1 MQNVSQDVLKDEII
15 NGVWNGVFTINPK
28 GRISYVNPA
37 LENILARKKA
47 DLLGKTIAECFV
59 TNGENDEFVD
69 LIFECIFNNGEVKEG
84 ITPYTTEKK
93 KKKLAV
99 RSSVLMKNGEKLGL
113 IVIVYDITELLMLQD
128 ELKTMEMITK
138 MNHQLKL
145 RNELIS
151 NIFGRYLSD
160 TIVKQILDKPDGL
173 SFQGSR
179 RNLTILMS
187 DLRGF
192 TALSEIMSPENLTTM
207 LNHYLKEM
215 TDIIQKYQGT
225 IIEFIGDGIMAI
237 FGAPIF
243 DAQHAEHAVEVA
255 LEMQNKMKD
264 VNSWNLKRGFRKLE
278 MGIGINTGDVIIG
291 NIGSEKYAKYGIIGR
306 SVNLAGR
313 IESYTLGGQILIPMA
328 TREQIDAEVLHD
340 TEEYVEPKGVKQS
353 LKLISVTGIKG
364 EHQIF
369 LEKKEKMP
377 RTILKNPVPIMIKTI
392 SNKHVSDTAFA
403 GFFKEIS
410 PEEALI
416 QTAAPLEIYDNVVLA
431 VGSGLYAKIIE
442 VKDGIYQIHFT
453 SFPDGFEEWLK
464 AIIQQEN

>member
-1 MQNVSQDVLKDEII
+1 MQDVSQDVLKDEII
-15 NGVWNGVFTINPK
+15 NGVWNGVFTINPE
-28 GRISYVNPA
+28 GRISYMNPA
-37 LENILARKKA
+37 LENILAMKKA
-47 DLLGKTIAECFV
+47 DLLGKTIGECFI

-69 LIFECIFNNGEVKEG
+69 LIFECIYNNGEVKEG
-84 ITPYTTEKK
+84 IAPYTTGNKV
-93 KKKLAV
+93 KKLAV
-99 RSSVLMKNGEKLGL
+99 RSSSLIKDGENLGL
-113 IVIVYDITELLMLQD
+113 IVIVYDITELLLLQD

-192 TALSEIMSPENLTTM
+192 TALSEIMLPENLTTM
-207 LNHYLKEM
+207 LNHYLMEM
-215 TDIIQKYQGT
+215 TDVIQKYQGT

-243 DAQHAEHAVEVA
+243 DAQHAEHAVEAA
-255 LEMQNKMKD
+255 LEMQKKMKD
-264 VNSWNLKRGFRKLE
+264 INSWNLKRGFRKLE
-278 MGIGINTGDVIIG
+278 MGIGINTGDVIVG
-291 NIGSEKYAKYGIIGR
+291 NIGSEKRAKYGVIGK

-328 TREQIDAEVLHD
+328 TREQIDAEVLYD
-340 TEEYVEPKGVKQS
+340 TEEYVEPKGVKQP

-364 EHQIF
+364 ARQIF
-369 LEKKEKMP
+369 LEKQENLV
-377 RTILKNPVPIMIKTI
+377 RTVLKNPVPIEIKAI

-410 PEEALI
+410 LEEALI

-431 VGSGLYAKIIE
+431 VGSGLYAKVIE
-442 VKDGIYQIHFT
+442 VKDDTYQIHFT
-453 SFPDGFEEWLK
+453 SLPDGFEEWMNTVVK
-464 AIIQQEN
+464 